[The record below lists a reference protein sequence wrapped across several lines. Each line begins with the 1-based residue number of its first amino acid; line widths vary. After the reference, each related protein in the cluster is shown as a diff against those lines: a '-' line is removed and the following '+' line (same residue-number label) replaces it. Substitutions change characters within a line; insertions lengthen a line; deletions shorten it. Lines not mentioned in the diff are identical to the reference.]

1 MARTDTGEDALAA
14 ARALGPQ
21 ILAGRE
27 EMEAER
33 RLPRSLVGA
42 MKAAGVFRLS
52 MPRAMGG
59 PELTPMAQVRV
70 VKRCPRSTPASV
82 GRPCWRC
89 MPATSRPFWTQ
100 ARREACTLIWMR
112 SPAG

>member
-1 MARTDTGEDALAA
+1 MGRTDAGEHALAA

-33 RLPRSLVGA
+33 RIPQSLVAA

-70 VKRCPRSTPASV
+70 VEALSMFDASV
-82 GRPCWRC
+82 G
-89 MPATSRPFWTQ
+89 WTAMLALHAGYFTAFLDPSA
-100 ARREACTLIWMR
+100 ARSLYADLDAFT
-112 SPAG
+112 GG